1 MRRVSHPYWLI
12 PIILAALA
20 FGLAACSTVP
30 NQTSQTA
37 GGTIEIHA
45 FDLGFKPNAVTF
57 EKPGRYTIKLVN
69 DGAIPH
75 DIAFPD
81 GAKVVANSKE
91 TKTLDI
97 DVPAAGTTFICSIP
111 GHAEAGMKGTITV
124 IGGAPAAT
132 SQGTGDHGGSPPQT
146 DVKADLNAPPQ
157 HARRPVQAARA

>member
-1 MRRVSHPYWLI
+1 MRRVSHRYWLI
-12 PIILAALA
+12 PIVLAAFA
-20 FGLAACSTVP
+20 VGLAACGTAP

-45 FDLGFKPNAVTF
+45 FDLGFKPNAVTL
-57 EKPGRYTIKLVN
+57 EKPGRYIIKLVN
-69 DGAIPH
+69 DGAISH

-97 DVPAAGTTFICSIP
+97 EVPAAGTTFICSIP

-124 IGGAPAAT
+124 TGSAPAAT
-132 SQGTGDHGGSPPQT
+132 SYGADGHGSPPPET
-146 DVKADLNAPPQ
+146 DAKADPNAPLQ
-157 HARRPVQAARA
+157 ALRRGRAGSS

>member
-12 PIILAALA
+12 PIVLAAFA
-20 FGLAACSTVP
+20 FGLAACGTAP
-30 NQTSQTA
+30 NQTSQAA

-45 FDLGFKPNAVTF
+45 FDLGFKPNAVTL
-57 EKPGRYTIKLVN
+57 EKPGRYTVKLVN
-69 DGAIPH
+69 DGAIAH

-124 IGGAPAAT
+124 TGGAPAAT
-132 SQGTGDHGGSPPQT
+132 SHGAGESFRR
-146 DVKADLNAPPQ
+146 
-157 HARRPVQAARA
+157 ARR